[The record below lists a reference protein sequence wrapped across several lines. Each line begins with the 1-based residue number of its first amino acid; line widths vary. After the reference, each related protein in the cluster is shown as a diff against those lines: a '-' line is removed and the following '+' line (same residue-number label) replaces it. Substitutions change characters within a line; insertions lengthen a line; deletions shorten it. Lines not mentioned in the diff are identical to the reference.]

1 MTTCSHFPLVSN
13 CATNFPDLLFEN
25 RVSIFAFCKYRAP
38 DVSTVVLLAGCDVIV
53 GPTAHWLHVL
63 HRPGSGLLHL
73 FRHHFVRRIE
83 HSNSRAIHS
92 AESPANA
99 SPSRVRFPTSRFNYL
114 AGNRGFNLRRRYFL
128 QCCRRPSLFAFKSD
142 LRGSTADCDNSHGTR
157 RERRRT
163 QAPRFVGATLLKLS

>member
-1 MTTCSHFPLVSN
+1 M
-13 CATNFPDLLFEN
+13 
-25 RVSIFAFCKYRAP
+25 
-38 DVSTVVLLAGCDVIV
+38 STVVLLAGCDVIV

-92 AESPANA
+92 AESPSNT
-99 SPSRVRFPTSRFNYL
+99 SPSRVRFQNVPLQL
-114 AGNRGFNLRRRYFL
+114 AGNRGFNLRRRYVL
-128 QCCRRPSLFAFKSD
+128 QCCRRPSLFAFKPD

-163 QAPRFVGATLLKLS
+163 QSPRFVGATLFKLS